1 MKAQSNHMSLRRPAR
16 NESAVEHIAR
26 LLEERAAARAAQAAR
41 AAKNKARSSRLSH
54 AAHESHLSHRSHPA
68 QRPPSDKQLPEP
80 PNCATL
86 SHMDDSAMQE
96 RYRALLLAARNLFSL
111 TSLDDLVEN
120 ILKYSCTMMQ
130 AEACSMFLP
139 DKTTRELVI
148 HSARG
153 KDDEINMYR
162 IPWDKGIAGTV
173 FHERKFMRIDDA
185 LNDPRL
191 LRVTNAKSGLIT
203 RSMICAPLVDK
214 DDCFGV
220 LQALNPIGRPVFTQ
234 HDQDIFEGLTNIVTG
249 ALIRFDRE
257 LKINRETKLAQEMAM
272 AMEIQKS
279 YLPPEVLCLPRSEM
293 RVRYRAART
302 IGGDFYASIA
312 LPGDRLLVALGDVSG
327 KGIPAALTTAQIATE
342 MNVRASAAEK
352 GGLESYV
359 TTLNDALC
367 KRLAAGRF
375 AATTFMLYDPHQGTM
390 EVICAG
396 QFAPWRWHNDAWEA
410 TTIPPSLALGIF
422 PGHKFTATLLPAQP
436 GEKWA
441 LFTDGIN
448 EGRSRSGEEYGIA
461 RLRESLGAAGH
472 AAETLKRAWSSWEGF
487 VDGEHQHDDACLALI
502 LLKPE
507 ATLEITSKPAN
518 CKLCRHFI
526 EAWALTAGYTDLER
540 GTIVLAA
547 DEAVTNVIRH
557 TYNNAPDKPIV
568 LSAEIADGHLH
579 LRLRDSG
586 PHVDPEKMKGRELE
600 DIKPG
605 GLGLHLLRQVF
616 TTVEHIKLPNGN
628 EWHLAKPLPA

>member
-1 MKAQSNHMSLRRPAR
+1 M
-16 NESAVEHIAR
+16 E
-26 LLEERAAARAAQAAR
+26 
-41 AAKNKARSSRLSH
+41 
-54 AAHESHLSHRSHPA
+54 
-68 QRPPSDKQLPEP
+68 LPERP
-80 PNCATL
+80 KCANL
-86 SHMDDSAMQE
+86 RPMDDSAMQE

-111 TSLDDLVEN
+111 TSMDDLVEN

-139 DKTTRELVI
+139 DKATRELVI

-153 KDDEINMYR
+153 KDDAINYTR

-173 FHERKFMRIDDA
+173 FHQRQFIRVDDA

-191 LRVTNAKSGLIT
+191 LRLTNAKDGLVT

-220 LQALNPIGRPVFTQ
+220 LQALNPIDRPVFTR

-249 ALIRFDRE
+249 ALVRFDRE
-257 LKINRETKLAQEMAM
+257 TKINQEIKLGQEMAM

-279 YLPPEVLCLPRSEM
+279 YLPPEELSLARSEM

-302 IGGDFYASIA
+302 IGGDFYAAIPLSD
-312 LPGDRLLVALGDVSG
+312 DRLLMALGDVSG

-359 TTLNDALC
+359 STLNDALC

-375 AATTFMLYDPHQGTM
+375 AATTFLLYDPRDATM

-410 TTIPPSLALGIF
+410 TAIPPSLALGIF
-422 PGHKFTATLLPAQP
+422 PGHKFTATKLPALP
-436 GEKWA
+436 GEKWL
-441 LFTDGIN
+441 LFSDGIN
-448 EGRSRSGEEYGIA
+448 EGRNPSGEEFGFD
-461 RLRESLGAAGH
+461 RLREGLGISGH
-472 AAETLKRAWSSWEGF
+472 ATNTLNRVWSNWESF
-487 VDGEHQHDDACLALI
+487 VDSDHQHDDACLALL

-507 ATLEITSKPAN
+507 SKLEIVSTAAN
-518 CKLCRHFI
+518 CKRCRQFI
-526 EAWALTAGYTDLER
+526 EAWALTAGYPDLER

-557 TYNNAPDKPIV
+557 TYSGATDKPII
-568 LSAEIADGHLH
+568 LSAEIAEGHLH
-579 LRLRDSG
+579 LRLRDYG
-586 PHVDPEKMKGRELE
+586 PPVDPEKLKGRALE

-605 GLGLHLLRQVF
+605 GLGLHLLKQVF
-616 TTVEHIKLPNGN
+616 TTVEHTKLPDGN
-628 EWHLAKPLPA
+628 EWHLAKPLPAS